1 LKTGWIVTGTWPMR
15 TELSNRPR
23 SRESNALASSIVM
36 VCRPRSETAGTIDRR
51 GLITALRDELPGALR
66 TLRQGSISPLDFE
79 QAAIGP
85 GMAVFSRY
93 ARVNEADGSK
103 MSIRTALGLINRVL
117 SEVLTQQEGD
127 FSADTRWCL
136 EWFRRHGFD
145 PGPYDTAD
153 LLSKAKN
160 TTVHSLEGAGV
171 VRAYAGKVLLLPPG
185 AMSENYDPVRDH
197 RISEWKIC

>member
-1 LKTGWIVTGTWPMR
+1 
-15 TELSNRPR
+15 
-23 SRESNALASSIVM
+23 
-36 VCRPRSETAGTIDRR
+36 
-51 GLITALRDELPGALR
+51 
-66 TLRQGSISPLDFE
+66 
-79 QAAIGP
+79 
-85 GMAVFSRY
+85 
-93 ARVNEADGSK
+93 
-103 MSIRTALGLINRVL
+103 
-117 SEVLTQQEGD
+117 VLTQQEGD

-197 RISEWKIC
+197 RISEWKICMHLIRLLRFHGTYPAGRLMAAARAYVDLDAVRELAYLLHSIAEAKEWPEPAQLFNGLGTLWAELDVISRSELAW